1 MCIRPETVELCKPL
15 SRCDMT
21 KSRKKGML
29 SEWVGRGNERF
40 ASVTDVCLL
49 QFANCP
55 LYLSATLLNVE
66 AAAQHSSVNT
76 SLFGQELS
84 SLYHRCEVSIFGFA
98 TGASRM
104 QHIQTGMEP

>member
-1 MCIRPETVELCKPL
+1 
-15 SRCDMT
+15 MT
-21 KSRKKGML
+21 KTRKKGML
-29 SEWVGRGNERF
+29 SDRVGRGNERF

-84 SLYHRCEVSIFGFA
+84 SLYHCCEVSIFGFA

-104 QHIQTGMEP
+104 QNIQTGMEP